1 MKTPST
7 SKAARGA
14 RRAKLKTD
22 AAAVA
27 ADAPKIDVSR
37 SVWNT
42 LGAAK
47 LLGLSPAR
55 VVRAVA
61 SGQLPS
67 SRRLI
72 GGDGKPRF
80 AFSHGDLREYADW
93 LLKEGAVPGRSD
105 LAYLGERE
113 AALDAIEALAL

>member
-1 MKTPST
+1 
-7 SKAARGA
+7 
-14 RRAKLKTD
+14 
-22 AAAVA
+22 
-27 ADAPKIDVSR
+27 VSR

-61 SGQLPS
+61 SGQLHS
-67 SRRLI
+67 GRRII

-80 AFSHGDLREYADW
+80 AFSHADLGEYAEY
-93 LLKEGAVPGRSD
+93 LMD
-105 LAYLGERE
+105 LAAPVASKSPAYMRERT
-113 AALDAIEALAL
+113 AALDAINALVR

>member
-14 RRAKLKTD
+14 RRAKPKTD

-61 SGQLPS
+61 SGQLYS
-67 SRRLI
+67 SRRII

-80 AFSHGDLREYADW
+80 AFSHSDLRDYA
-93 LLKEGAVPGRSD
+93 LCLIPESSEGQSPVYVR
-105 LAYLGERE
+105 ERVAAHE
-113 AALDAIEALAL
+113 AIQALAR

>member
-1 MKTPST
+1 MKTKPT
-7 SKAARGA
+7 GA
-14 RRAKLKTD
+14 RRAQRTKPQTN
-22 AAAVA
+22 AAEA
-27 ADAPKIDVSR
+27 ALQIDVAR

-47 LLGLSPAR
+47 LLGLTPAR

-61 SGQLPS
+61 SGQLYS
-67 SRRLI
+67 SRRII

-80 AFSHGDLREYADW
+80 AFSHGDLRAYADW

-113 AALDAIEALAL
+113 AALDAIEALTL